1 VPQPETPHPPPPPP
15 TFPGPGAPP
24 PAAPPPVA
32 AAPSAPP
39 APRPAQRLAA
49 LTPGQP
55 AAEIAFPRDSA
66 SLPGPG
72 RSRLEEIA
80 ATQRARGGTVRVVA
94 EAAPS
99 GGTSGALAA
108 FGLALDRANA
118 VALAL
123 AEAGVPQRSIQVET
137 APPGT
142 APGRARIYL
151 QN

>member
-1 VPQPETPHPPPPPP
+1 MPAQPP
-15 TFPGPGAPP
+15 AAA
-24 PAAPPPVA
+24 PAAPPTSVP
-32 AAPSAPP
+32 
-39 APRPAQRLAA
+39 PRPARQLAA
-49 LTPGQP
+49 LAPGQP
-55 AAEIAFPRDSA
+55 AAEIAFARDSA
-66 SLPGPG
+66 ALPGPG
-72 RSRLEEIA
+72 RSQLEEIA
-80 ATQRARGGTVRVVA
+80 ATQRARGGTVRVVT
-94 EAAPS
+94 EAAPA
-99 GGTSGALAA
+99 GGASGALAA